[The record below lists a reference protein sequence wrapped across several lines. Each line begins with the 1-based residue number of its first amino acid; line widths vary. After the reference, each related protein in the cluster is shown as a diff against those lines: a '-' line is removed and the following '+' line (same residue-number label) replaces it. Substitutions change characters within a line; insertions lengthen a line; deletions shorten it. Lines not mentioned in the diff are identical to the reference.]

1 MVHLGSHGN
10 AICNLAEAGEPTFE
24 NFVELVAGL
33 PPADNAC
40 LSEDLFRY
48 EETGVA
54 SSLLEDI
61 LRRAAC
67 IATADRL
74 LHDLEVR
81 FSTQDAA

>member
-1 MVHLGSHGN
+1 MVHPGSRGSAMGN
-10 AICNLAEAGEPTFE
+10 PADTGEPTLE
-24 NFVELVAGL
+24 NFLEVVAGL

-40 LSEDLFRY
+40 LSEDLLRY

-74 LHDLEVR
+74 LHNLEVR
-81 FSTQDAA
+81 FSTLAAA